1 MIQIKNMKNKKQK
14 YYFFGLMAE
23 YYVIILFFF
32 MGYKLLKHRY
42 KTKLGEIDLIFKKN
56 NNIIAVE
63 VKARK
68 DKNIMIGEVVSK
80 KQFIRILNSLK
91 IFLNKNERY
100 FNFNLRID
108 VVLVQNFFKIQH
120 IKNAWVE

>member
-1 MIQIKNMKNKKQK
+1 MIQIKNMKSKKQK
-14 YYFFGLMAE
+14 SYLFGLIAE

-32 MGYKLLKHRY
+32 KGYKLLKHRY

-68 DKNIMIGEVVSK
+68 DKNIMVGEVVSK

-100 FNFNLRID
+100 FNFDLRID
-108 VVLVQNFFKIQH
+108 VVLINNFFKVQH

>member
-1 MIQIKNMKNKKQK
+1 MISKKQK
-14 YYFFGLMAE
+14 SYLFGLISE
-23 YYVIILFFF
+23 YYVIFLFFF
-32 MGYKLLKHRY
+32 NGYKLLEHRY

-68 DKNIMIGEVVSK
+68 NKNIQIEEIVSR
-80 KQFIRILNSLK
+80 KQFFRIINCLK
-91 IFLNKNERY
+91 IFLNKNEIY
-100 FNFNLRID
+100 SNFNVMVD
-108 VVLVQNFFKIQH
+108 VVLVKNIFKIQH